1 MSKPTSEAPSRS
13 ESSNGGGGSA
23 PEGGSKGSRPS
34 GVTELPTTMGQLLS
48 YSSLVGSSG
57 R

>member
-13 ESSNGGGGSA
+13 ESSNGGGGPA
-23 PEGGSKGSRPS
+23 TEGGSKGSRPS

-48 YSSLVGSSG
+48 FSSLVGSSG